1 MNALTIAETANL
13 TMSSREIADLTG
25 KEHRNVMADI
35 RKMLSELH
43 GEGGVLNFQQSYFN
57 SQNKEQPEFCL
68 PKRETLILV
77 SGYSVQMR
85 AKIIDRWQELE
96 AKVGAGGTAI
106 PQTLPEALRL
116 AADLAEQKAKAE
128 AQLAIAA
135 PKAEALDRIATPTDG
150 AVCLRV
156 AAKLLQMPEKQFLQ
170 FANAKGFIFR
180 NHHSRV
186 WQGYSDKAKAGL
198 VELKLTT
205 VERDDGSS
213 KTVEQ
218 ALITHAGI
226 AKLAQMLGRG
236 GQLETA
242 I

>member
-1 MNALTIAETANL
+1 MNALTIAETDNL
-13 TMSSREIADLTG
+13 TMSSREIAELTDKRHADVMRDIRNMLGQLELQADGYTQNCVDPQNGQMYPVFKLPKDLTLTLVAG
-25 KEHRNVMADI
+25 YNMKL
-35 RKMLSELH
+35 RK
-43 GEGGVLNFQQSYFN
+43 
-57 SQNKEQPEFCL
+57 
-68 PKRETLILV
+68 R
-77 SGYSVQMR
+77 
-85 AKIIDRWQELE
+85 IIDRWLALE
-96 AKVGAGGTAI
+96 AKVGAGGAAI

-135 PKAEALDRIATPTDG
+135 PKAEALDRIATPTEG

-180 NHHSRV
+180 NRHSRI

-205 VERDDGSS
+205 VERGDGSS

-218 ALITHAGI
+218 VLITRAGI

-236 GQLETA
+236 GQSGVA
-242 I
+242 A